1 MSSLKENKMGT
12 MPIGRLLL
20 TMALP
25 MALSM
30 LVQALYNVVDSA
42 FVAKISD
49 VNQDALNAVSL
60 AFPVQNIMIGIATG
74 TAVGVN
80 ALLSRALGERD
91 ADMVNRSALNGVFLA
106 GLGMLLS
113 ALFGIFCAE
122 LFMRSQTSNEAVI
135 AYGTAYIRI
144 ITIASFGIFGEIIF
158 ERLLQ
163 STGRTI
169 YTLVTQGTG
178 AVLNIIFDPIL
189 IFGLFGL
196 PRIITCEA
204 NYDRFLK
211 LVDSPANG
219 LTFCTGSLGAS
230 PDNDLVH
237 MAGKYADRIPFLH
250 LRNILRTGDRCFH
263 EVGHPTECG
272 SIDMYGIA
280 KTLVEHG
287 FDGYVRPDHGRMIWG
302 ETGRYGYG
310 LYDRALGA
318 TYIAGLFEAIE
329 KDRG

>member
-1 MSSLKENKMGT
+1 MARRKKALSSLKENKMGT

-80 ALLSRALGERD
+80 ALLSRALGERN

-144 ITIASFGIFGEIIF
+144 ITIALS
-158 ERLLQ
+158 
-163 STGRTI
+163 
-169 YTLVTQGTG
+169 
-178 AVLNIIFDPIL
+178 L
-189 IFGLFGL
+189 IH
-196 PRIITCEA
+196 I
-204 NYDRFLK
+204 
-211 LVDSPANG
+211 
-219 LTFCTGSLGAS
+219 
-230 PDNDLVH
+230 
-237 MAGKYADRIPFLH
+237 
-250 LRNILRTGDRCFH
+250 
-263 EVGHPTECG
+263 
-272 SIDMYGIA
+272 
-280 KTLVEHG
+280 
-287 FDGYVRPDHGRMIWG
+287 
-302 ETGRYGYG
+302 
-310 LYDRALGA
+310 
-318 TYIAGLFEAIE
+318 
-329 KDRG
+329 

>member
-144 ITIASFGIFGEIIF
+144 ITIAPELPGSDAFIREFKDTVAISLGHSTASYEIAENAFAAGANHVTHLFNAMPPLHHRDPGIIGAAADCPHAMAEIICDGIHIHPSVIRNAF
-158 ERLLQ
+158 RMF
-163 STGRTI
+163 GNDRM
-169 YTLVTQGTG
+169 
-178 AVLNIIFDPIL
+178 IL
-189 IFGLFGL
+189 ISDVRTRSIRLF
-196 PRIITCEA
+196 
-204 NYDRFLK
+204 
-211 LVDSPANG
+211 V
-219 LTFCTGSLGAS
+219 
-230 PDNDLVH
+230 
-237 MAGKYADRIPFLH
+237 PF
-250 LRNILRTGDRCFH
+250 
-263 EVGHPTECG
+263 
-272 SIDMYGIA
+272 
-280 KTLVEHG
+280 
-287 FDGYVRPDHGRMIWG
+287 
-302 ETGRYGYG
+302 
-310 LYDRALGA
+310 
-318 TYIAGLFEAIE
+318 
-329 KDRG
+329 

>member
-135 AYGTAYIRI
+135 AY
-144 ITIASFGIFGEIIF
+144 ASS
-158 ERLLQ
+158 RSPRSASSARSSLSACCSPRAAR
-163 STGRTI
+163 STPSSRR
-169 YTLVTQGTG
+169 
-178 AVLNIIFDPIL
+178 A
-189 IFGLFGL
+189 
-196 PRIITCEA
+196 
-204 NYDRFLK
+204 
-211 LVDSPANG
+211 PAR
-219 LTFCTGSLGAS
+219 S
-230 PDNDLVH
+230 
-237 MAGKYADRIPFLH
+237 
-250 LRNILRTGDRCFH
+250 
-263 EVGHPTECG
+263 
-272 SIDMYGIA
+272 
-280 KTLVEHG
+280 
-287 FDGYVRPDHGRMIWG
+287 
-302 ETGRYGYG
+302 
-310 LYDRALGA
+310 
-318 TYIAGLFEAIE
+318 
-329 KDRG
+329 

>member
-122 LFMRSQTSNEAVI
+122 LFMRSQTSARPI
-135 AYGTAYIRI
+135 S
-144 ITIASFGIFGEIIF
+144 ASSRSPRSAFSA
-158 ERLLQ
+158 RSSLSACCSPRAAR
-163 STGRTI
+163 STPSSRR
-169 YTLVTQGTG
+169 
-178 AVLNIIFDPIL
+178 A
-189 IFGLFGL
+189 
-196 PRIITCEA
+196 
-204 NYDRFLK
+204 
-211 LVDSPANG
+211 PAR
-219 LTFCTGSLGAS
+219 S
-230 PDNDLVH
+230 
-237 MAGKYADRIPFLH
+237 
-250 LRNILRTGDRCFH
+250 
-263 EVGHPTECG
+263 
-272 SIDMYGIA
+272 
-280 KTLVEHG
+280 
-287 FDGYVRPDHGRMIWG
+287 
-302 ETGRYGYG
+302 
-310 LYDRALGA
+310 
-318 TYIAGLFEAIE
+318 
-329 KDRG
+329 

>member
-1 MSSLKENKMGT
+1 MSSLKENKMARCPLGAAAEHGAAEG
-12 MPIGRLLL
+12 PVHAGAGRFH
-20 TMALP
+20 
-25 MALSM
+25 
-30 LVQALYNVVDSA
+30 NVVDSA

-106 GLGMLLS
+106 GWACCS
-113 ALFGIFCAE
+113 APCSAFSAQSSSCAP
-122 LFMRSQTSNEAVI
+122 RRRTEAVI

-196 PRIITCEA
+196 PRMEVAGAAVATVA
-204 NYDRFLK
+204 RPDRGVYSGHDPQPPQK
-211 LVDSPANG
+211 SGRP
-219 LTFCTGSLGAS
+219 
-230 PDNDLVH
+230 
-237 MAGKYADRIPFLH
+237 LH
-250 LRNILRTGDRCFH
+250 LR
-263 EVGHPTECG
+263 
-272 SIDMYGIA
+272 
-280 KTLVEHG
+280 G
-287 FDGYVRPDHGRMIWG
+287 FRPDWKLIGRI
-302 ETGRYGYG
+302 
-310 LYDRALGA
+310 LA
-318 TYIAGLFEAIE
+318 IAC
-329 KDRG
+329 RP

>member
-135 AYGTAYIRI
+135 AYGTDRPIS
-144 ITIASFGIFGEIIF
+144 ASSRSPRNCRVPM
-158 ERLLQ
+158 RLSGSSKTPLRSHSDTPQ
-163 STGRTI
+163 HRMKSQKMPLPPVPTMSPICSTPCRHYTTAILALSARQRTVRMRWQRSS
-169 YTLVTQGTG
+169 VT
-178 AVLNIIFDPIL
+178 
-189 IFGLFGL
+189 
-196 PRIITCEA
+196 
-204 NYDRFLK
+204 
-211 LVDSPANG
+211 
-219 LTFCTGSLGAS
+219 AS
-230 PDNDLVH
+230 TSTRRSSAMPSACL
-237 MAGKYADRIPFLH
+237 
-250 LRNILRTGDRCFH
+250 
-263 EVGHPTECG
+263 
-272 SIDMYGIA
+272 
-280 KTLVEHG
+280 
-287 FDGYVRPDHGRMIWG
+287 
-302 ETGRYGYG
+302 
-310 LYDRALGA
+310 A
-318 TYIAGLFEAIE
+318 TTA
-329 KDRG
+329 